1 MNDDFWPGKK
11 YQHPELPRG
20 GGGGQVNV
28 EITADATLE
37 SVPIHHL

>member
-1 MNDDFWPGKK
+1 MTVDFWPGEK